1 MYLWVVIVKSF
12 KDHLPLPKI
21 SNHSTYNM
29 RNKTS
34 KEMLD
39 DEIFYILAGRCVS
52 SIHFLLDVLKNNW
65 SNKLQLLIKK
75 SSLKF
80 VTNPPNHGIPRRPTQ
95 LLIFGYAIH
104 EMFIFD
110 LQNPHAHWIHVQQQN
125 TKYMNCSS
133 AIYVIYQQL
142 LFDKTFI

>member
-1 MYLWVVIVKSF
+1 MWLIKMNSYAEYEKLEEKWILKYMCFNMLCMCVSLSLSHFYFQSVEFQNKYSQKSKGEKQIHHF

-39 DEIFYILAGRCVS
+39 DEIFDILAGRCVS

-65 SNKLQLLIKK
+65 NNKLQLLIKK

-80 VTNPPNHGIPRRPTQ
+80 CDKSSTHTYRGQ
-95 LLIFGYAIH
+95 L
-104 EMFIFD
+104 
-110 LQNPHAHWIHVQQQN
+110 
-125 TKYMNCSS
+125 NC
-133 AIYVIYQQL
+133 
-142 LFDKTFI
+142 